1 MSISRHV
8 GDFVARCL
16 CPRVRLTRWLQ
27 ALDGLATAMGGGVDV
42 GEMLVGVNQVTAAW
56 DGTIGSLH
64 GLWNATWGSR
74 AEAHMASAESLLAK
88 GYKRRAARTF
98 RKYVHCDRETT
109 CMCDTG
115 VGAEPPRT
123 SSWRSASWTT

>member
-1 MSISRHV
+1 
-8 GDFVARCL
+8 
-16 CPRVRLTRWLQ
+16 
-27 ALDGLATAMGGGVDV
+27 MGGGVDV

-98 RKYVHCDRETT
+98 RKYVHVIAQVRACVTQVWVQSLRVLPA
-109 CMCDTG
+109 G
-115 VGAEPPRT
+115 GALHGPLE
-123 SSWRSASWTT
+123 